1 MPAPAPE
8 PGRALTE
15 PAGAPGP
22 APSSRGVV
30 AGLATSVTLAA
41 LLTLAVL
48 GPMDALIRADRALT
62 DLTRGWAD
70 GLGWPVDLTATIG
83 EVTRPAWSTIAT
95 ALLTMLLLLAR
106 QRAAALFLASSAL
119 LGIAITE
126 GTKLLVGRQRPPG
139 AAAFAPDLDRSFP
152 SGHSSAGIY
161 LYMTAGLILLRL
173 GTGRGIGWMAALGR
187 VLMVVGPTI
196 GVSRLILGV
205 HWPSDVVAGW
215 AFGSTATLAC
225 ALALWDPLHHGW
237 AGSAPATAR
246 RRPVGPG
253 AT

>member
-1 MPAPAPE
+1 
-8 PGRALTE
+8 
-15 PAGAPGP
+15 
-22 APSSRGVV
+22 
-30 AGLATSVTLAA
+30 
-41 LLTLAVL
+41 
-48 GPMDALIRADRALT
+48 
-62 DLTRGWAD
+62 
-70 GLGWPVDLTATIG
+70 
-83 EVTRPAWSTIAT
+83 
-95 ALLTMLLLLAR
+95 
-106 QRAAALFLASSAL
+106 
-119 LGIAITE
+119 
-126 GTKLLVGRQRPPG
+126 
-139 AAAFAPDLDRSFP
+139 
-152 SGHSSAGIY
+152 
-161 LYMTAGLILLRL
+161 MTAGLILLRL